1 MRFSAL
7 TSVAACCSIHPRN
20 SLYSP
25 LAHTSARCAS
35 IGRFRLQQHP
45 KFSRVREGNTLRGLF
60 GSVSLLQYALLVL
73 ILFHLFVVFYEEPA
87 LTSQFAES
95 YRPAGSAAAG
105 ASPRGHFERAPGTPP
120 N

>member
-1 MRFSAL
+1 MYNGVLAL
-7 TSVAACCSIHPRN
+7 ILGEAW
-20 SLYSP
+20 
-25 LAHTSARCAS
+25 
-35 IGRFRLQQHP
+35 
-45 KFSRVREGNTLRGLF
+45 LF